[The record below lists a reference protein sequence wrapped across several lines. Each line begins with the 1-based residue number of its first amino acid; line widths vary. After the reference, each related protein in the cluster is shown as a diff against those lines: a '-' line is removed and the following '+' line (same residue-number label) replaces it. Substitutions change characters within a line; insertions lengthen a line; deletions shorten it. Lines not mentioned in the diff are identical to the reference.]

1 MISSVLVNAEDKE
14 ILSFIRQV
22 YEESFPYDERREFE
36 DIEKL
41 LREKPEFKMIAVFAG
56 KAL

>member
-36 DIEKL
+36 DIEKFA
-41 LREKPEFKMIAVFAG
+41 EKFT
-56 KAL
+56 